1 MKGYLR
7 AERNDWMNDGLATF
21 HLGIWRF
28 IIRDRWILDRLAFNR
43 KIKKQQAKA
52 YCKYSLLSLY
62 DRAFAPVNMVGKK
75 NPLFRTSPTPHFLA
89 ILMRATHQK
98 GVN

>member
-1 MKGYLR
+1 
-7 AERNDWMNDGLATF
+7 MNDGLATF

-52 YCKYSLLSLY
+52 YCLSIKPN
-62 DRAFAPVNMVGKK
+62 FIV
-75 NPLFRTSPTPHFLA
+75 
-89 ILMRATHQK
+89 
-98 GVN
+98 